1 MTRFFLLYRLF
12 HGTQPYLRPEYISL
26 PAPYAIIKERSCSL
40 SDNQIHIPRIV
51 IAGTH
56 SGCGKTTVA
65 TGLMGALT
73 ARGLKVQPFKVG
85 PDFIDPTHHTAIC
98 GRSSRNLD
106 PYMMGKDEVM
116 RTFTSA
122 SEGADI
128 AVIEGVM
135 GLHDGIDGTGISSTA
150 DCAKILSSPIILVC
164 DVKGMSRSV
173 HALIMGYTGF
183 DPAVTCSGVIYN
195 RGGSER
201 HRSMIRLEET
211 IPSFGWIP
219 RNDSLTVG
227 SRHLGLAMAG
237 EGEGMEKTSAVIEE
251 CCEIEGIIKAASAA
265 PPLPMRREEGS
276 SESGKVRIGVAMDQ
290 AFCFYYAENLTR
302 LRRAGADLIFF
313 SPMTNHLPDVDCLY
327 LGGGYPEL
335 YAKALEESPC
345 RQEIQKAAEG
355 GLPIY
360 GECGGLIYLS
370 RSLSTDEGRY
380 SLAGVVP
387 ADAEMKSRFQALGY
401 IDGEVS
407 HTSSSFTKGLSF
419 RGHEF
424 HYSTVYPDTDTRYAF
439 TLKRGKGIMDQQD
452 GIIAGETIAGYSH
465 LYFTD
470 RFAEELVAMA
480 TKYSSE

>member
-1 MTRFFLLYRLF
+1 
-12 HGTQPYLRPEYISL
+12 
-26 PAPYAIIKERSCSL
+26 L
-40 SDNQIHIPRIV
+40 SDKKIHIPRII

-98 GRSSRNLD
+98 KRSSRNLD
-106 PYMMGKDEVM
+106 PFMMGKDEVM
-116 RTFTSA
+116 RTFVSA

-150 DCAKILSSPIILVC
+150 DCAKILSCPIILVC

-201 HRSMIRLEET
+201 HRSMIGLEET

-219 RNDSLTVG
+219 RNDTLTVG

-237 EGEGMEKTSAVIEE
+237 EGEGMAKSSAVIEK
-251 CCEIEGIIKAASAA
+251 CCDIEGIIEAAATA
-265 PPLPMRREEGS
+265 PPLPMKKEEGS
-276 SESGKVRIGVAMDQ
+276 NEPERVRIGVAMDQ

-302 LRRAGADLIFF
+302 LRREGAELVFF
-313 SPMTNHLPDVDCLY
+313 SPMTDHLPSVDGLY

-335 YAKALEESPC
+335 YAEALEESPC
-345 RQEIQKAAEG
+345 RKEIKKAADE

-370 RSLSTDEGRY
+370 RSLETDDRRY
-380 SLAGVVP
+380 SFAGVVP
-387 ADAEMKSRFQALGY
+387 ADAEMMSRFVALGY
-401 IDGEVS
+401 IDGKVN
-407 HTSSSFTKGLSF
+407 HSSSPFSKGLSF

-424 HYSTVYPDTDTRYAF
+424 HYSTVYPDADIRYAF
-439 TLKRGKGIMDQQD
+439 TLKRGKGILDQQD
-452 GIIAGETIAGYSH
+452 GIITGETIAGYSH
-465 LYFTD
+465 VYFSD
-470 RFAEELVAMA
+470 RFAKELVTMA
-480 TKYSSE
+480 EKYRSE